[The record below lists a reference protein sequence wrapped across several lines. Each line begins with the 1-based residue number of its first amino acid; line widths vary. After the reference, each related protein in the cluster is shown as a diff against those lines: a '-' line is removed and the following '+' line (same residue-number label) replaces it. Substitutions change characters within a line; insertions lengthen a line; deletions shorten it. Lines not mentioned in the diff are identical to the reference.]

1 MAEITIYN
9 TLKARLETIGFEL
22 TDKNTTWFDNVEDD
36 SAIYAI
42 TDYQGCL
49 LIRESGYGY
58 PIMVDGVTRA
68 DIEYDRHKAY
78 GMKCR
83 WEEKIC
89 ERNIQD
95 NGVIS
100 GVTDEEPFW

>member
-9 TLKARLETIGFEL
+9 TLKARLETIDFEL
-22 TDKNTTWFDNVEDD
+22 TDKNTTWFDNAEDD

-83 WEEKIC
+83 WEEKI
-89 ERNIQD
+89 
-95 NGVIS
+95 
-100 GVTDEEPFW
+100 